1 MRLFMTVASMIF
13 LWKEGYKF
21 TWTKS
26 KRKPDEI
33 EEKLDRALANLDW
46 LDMFPDFKLK
56 NFIASKSDHSP
67 IHLLLDANC
76 RKSFRKQ
83 FRFENSRSQ
92 FDLCRREMGQLR
104 EASYED
110 SANCYNVKK
119 DKLNNLIAQEES
131 CWKQREKVYWLRED
145 EMNSRF
151 FHSYA
156 SARKKINTIVS
167 LTHDDGMVVT
177 NHK

>member
-1 MRLFMTVASMIF
+1 
-13 LWKEGYKF
+13 
-21 TWTKS
+21 
-26 KRKPDEI
+26 
-33 EEKLDRALANLDW
+33 
-46 LDMFPDFKLK
+46 
-56 NFIASKSDHSP
+56 
-67 IHLLLDANC
+67 
-76 RKSFRKQ
+76 
-83 FRFENSRSQ
+83 
-92 FDLCRREMGQLR
+92 MGQLR

-131 CWKQREKVYWLRED
+131 CWKQREKVYWLRDD

>member
-83 FRFENSRSQ
+83 FRFENSRFLEPSL
-92 FDLCRREMGQLR
+92 DVV
-104 EASYED
+104 
-110 SANCYNVKK
+110 VK
-119 DKLNNLIAQEES
+119 E
-131 CWKQREKVYWLRED
+131 
-145 EMNSRF
+145 
-151 FHSYA
+151 
-156 SARKKINTIVS
+156 
-167 LTHDDGMVVT
+167 G
-177 NHK
+177 